1 MADEAVCVG
10 TAPSRDSYLRMD
22 RILDAIKATG
32 AQAVS
37 HTATDFYSSLSF
49 NLLSILYLI
58 NLIRMYFRFIRVTD
72 FYQRI
77 ENLQKHWYYNINQ

>member
-10 TAPSRDSYLRMD
+10 TAPSRDSYLRID

-37 HTATDFYSSLSF
+37 NTVIDFF
-49 NLLSILYLI
+49 LLYYPFTITTHP
-58 NLIRMYFRFIRVTD
+58 IR
-72 FYQRI
+72 
-77 ENLQKHWYYNINQ
+77 